1 MLSGLGRNAIY
12 GGGQTGLARKYYK
25 ESMEMAKLDNNDI
38 SYIITLSGF
47 ALSEAVDKDP
57 SAKEYLIESLKLSA
71 DIHFL
76 KPSPGHW
83 KFGLLCLSMK
93 TN

>member
-47 ALSEAVDKDP
+47 ALSEAVDKR
-57 SAKEYLIESLKLSA
+57 SFCKRI
-71 DIHFL
+71 FNR
-76 KPSPGHW
+76 
-83 KFGLLCLSMK
+83 KFK
-93 TN
+93 T